1 MTETTTGLAAAL
13 AKAQA
18 EMNNP
23 TKNTTNGHFRTKY
36 ADLAACRDAV
46 LPILAKHGIALVQMA
61 ETTED
66 GRSVELTTTLLHAS
80 ERLDCGT
87 LRLPLSG
94 SNLSHALG
102 SALTYMRRYSLCAVA
117 GVAADDDDDGNR
129 YDGKHQDRR
138 PPQRQQQRQSK
149 PQDAP
154 LRPAVFGRLK
164 AALRGAFGESNGRDE
179 AFDKADALAFDVCGM
194 GIGEVMKDERQA
206 GLLLADMEGGR

>member
-18 EMNNP
+18 EMSNP
-23 TKNTTNGHFRTKY
+23 TKNTTNGHFKTKY

-46 LPILAKHGIALVQMA
+46 LPVLAKHGIALVQMA

-66 GRSVELTTTLLHAS
+66 GRSVELTTTLLHGT
-80 ERLDCGT
+80 ERLPCGT

-129 YDGKHQDRR
+129 YDGKHHDRR
-138 PPQRQQQRQSK
+138 PPQRPQRQAR
-149 PQDAP
+149 PHDAP
-154 LRPAVFGRLK
+154 LRAAVFGRLE
-164 AALRGAFGESNGRDE
+164 AALLDAFGSTNGPNGRE
-179 AFDKADALAFDVCGM
+179 AWEKADALAFDVCSV
-194 GIGEVMKDERQA
+194 GIADVMKDEKQA
-206 GLLLADMEGGR
+206 GLLLADMEGR

>member
-1 MTETTTGLAAAL
+1 MSDTTTLAGQL

-18 EMNNP
+18 EMSNP
-23 TKNTTNGHFRTKY
+23 TKNTTNGHFKTKY

-46 LPILAKHGIALVQMA
+46 LPILAKHGVALVQNA

-66 GRSVELTTTLLHAS
+66 GRSVTLTTVLLHGA
-80 ERLDCGT
+80 ERMDCGT

-129 YDGKHQDRR
+129 YDGKHHDRR
-138 PPQRQQQRQSK
+138 PPPARQSK
-149 PQDAP
+149 PKDAP
-154 LRPAVFGRLK
+154 LRSVLDDLRD
-164 AALRGAFGESNGRDE
+164 ALLDAFGPPNTDE
-179 AFDKADALAFDVCGM
+179 GFQRAEELARSQCSKGIADVFNDNDTAAARKMLVAL
-194 GIGEVMKDERQA
+194 
-206 GLLLADMEGGR
+206 EG